1 MQVLCRGLNPC
12 AGPVTGRSGR
22 ASSST
27 LVGDLGHGA
36 LGWALGLAACHM
48 ARLGQM
54 LSQAVLQSCVRST
67 ALQCTGLSGR
77 KGLIATK
84 GGNQAAVQVSCQGL
98 HWEMMV

>member
-27 LVGDLGHGA
+27 LVGELGHGA
-36 LGWALGLAACHM
+36 SRWALALAACHT

-54 LSQAVLQSCVRST
+54 LSQAVLQSCT
-67 ALQCTGLSGR
+67 AVQSSAHSSGR

-84 GGNQAAVQVSCQGL
+84 GGSQAAVQVSCQGL
-98 HWEMMV
+98 HWEMRV